1 MGATLPPRR
10 FRCPRLSVPGINRRI
25 WSQPSLH
32 EPDQVSAKRVQTGN
46 GVAKLLRVPNDHVPL
61 VVRHTLQV
69 HGAHRRVHLDR
80 AAPKNLKFRLELHP
94 GKLPRSGKRQI
105 TASHGPDHGLS
116 GGVRVDK
123 PGSVNRDADGGAVRR
138 SNASESA
145 GLGKDTHKQISRFRR
160 QPEVDTE
167 IANSAAAGS
176 DITARLLEA

>member
-1 MGATLPPRR
+1 MGASLPPRR

-94 GKLPRSGKRQI
+94 
-105 TASHGPDHGLS
+105 ASYRRRENGGSRRPPDRTQGLS